1 MDTATRTGTDAEET
15 ASKRV
20 VQKQQKR
27 QEI

>member
-1 MDTATRTGTDAEET
+1 MNTATQTGKDASRT

-20 VQKQQKR
+20 VQKQQKL